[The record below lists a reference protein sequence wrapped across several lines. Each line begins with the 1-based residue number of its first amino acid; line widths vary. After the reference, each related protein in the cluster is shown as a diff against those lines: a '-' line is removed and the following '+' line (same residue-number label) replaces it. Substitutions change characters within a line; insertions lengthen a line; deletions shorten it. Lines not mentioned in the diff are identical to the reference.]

1 MGGACGRYGC
11 GEPFTSTRHEASGW
25 NRRTAP
31 HAPKRGHK
39 ADNKKVRSGRC
50 FAAHFLFISCA
61 EFGRMVRR
69 VTFEAERDA
78 KVILAFLLASGCR
91 KCYYLPCF
99 KESDSRNMIFDMP
112 AAIKGTAGR
121 LTRIG

>member
-1 MGGACGRYGC
+1 MGGACGRCGC
-11 GEPFTSTRHEASGW
+11 CESFTSTRHEASGW
-25 NRRTAP
+25 NRSTAP

-39 ADNKKVRSGRC
+39 ADNKKVRSEGC
-50 FAAHFLFISCA
+50 FAVHFLFISCA

-69 VTFEAERDA
+69 VTFEAGRDA

-91 KCYYLPCF
+91 KCYYPPCF
-99 KESDSRNMIFDMP
+99 KESDFRNMIFDMP